1 MHVGVSETG
10 TGRRP
15 KAGAW
20 SSEHFSLHTASA
32 LLTVSLDQAPLVA
45 LFTAS
50 NNCS

>member
-10 TGRRP
+10 TGRRL
-15 KAGAW
+15 KSGAW

-32 LLTVSLDQAPLVA
+32 LTVSLDQAPLVA